1 MIAAIENA
9 IADRINKA
17 SKSGLL
23 GYAFREIASLPLDTD
38 EALAE
43 RAQQFPA
50 AWTVFGGYKPIGD
63 KGEDAKVRATFYVVV
78 AAQHLG
84 NETARRLAEGANPG
98 AYQLAED
105 VVGLLLGQ
113 RLGLDIEPFKLGDLV
128 SLQSALKVKRSVA
141 LFAQGF
147 TTDFVIEA
155 RPDAD
160 LYDFDELHVN
170 WDVRPFGGVD
180 GDPDTF
186 GLQLP
191 ADDQADATTHINL
204 RQEA

>member
-1 MIAAIENA
+1 MIAAIETA
-9 IADRINKA
+9 IAERITQA

-23 GYAFREIASLPLDTD
+23 GYAFREVASLPLETD
-38 EALAE
+38 ETLAE

-63 KGEDAKVRATFYVVV
+63 KGDDAKVRATFWVVV

-84 NETARRLAEGANPG
+84 NETLRRLGQGADPG

-113 RLGLDIEPFKLGDLV
+113 TLGLDIDPIRLGDLV
-128 SLQSALKVKRSVA
+128 SLQSNLKGKRGVA
-141 LFAQGF
+141 VFGQGF
-147 TTDFVIEA
+147 TVDFVIEA
-155 RPDAD
+155 RPPTD
-160 LYDFDELHVN
+160 LEDFDELHVN
-170 WDVRPFGGVD
+170 WDIRPFGGVD
-180 GDPDTF
+180 ADPQTA
-186 GLQLP
+186 GVQLP

-204 RQEA
+204 QQEA